1 MQRTDLTPRAG
12 RRRVHAD
19 RSHTPLT
26 ERTRRWNRGHL
37 KVPRLARRAGRP
49 APRLQRIMGGV
60 LAGERGR
67 RRAICAAALALI
79 GVYSVAFVPAEPSL
93 IGRHPVRL
101 EALSASS
108 EAMIAGGAFARVG
121 KASLALALLAPLPT
135 LLMSGPFLWWA
146 GRLWGPEAAAYLG
159 GRGSRGRRRADRA
172 VRALQRCGSWAV
184 VLAYV
189 LPVPS
194 GLIYAAAG
202 WTGMRLRRFFL
213 LDLAGTSL
221 WITLNVGL
229 GYAIGQSAVH
239 VTQAITHYSLL
250 LTLLLAVAMLAAAG
264 LYVHRARTR
273 PTPYRAAEQE
283 QR

>member
-1 MQRTDLTPRAG
+1 MQPTNLTPRAE
-12 RRRVHAD
+12 RWSVNAD
-19 RSHTPLT
+19 RPHTALT
-26 ERTRRWNRGHL
+26 ERTGPWNRCHL
-37 KVPRLARRAGRP
+37 KVLRLARRAGRP
-49 APRLQRIMGGV
+49 APRPQRIMGAV
-60 LAGERGR
+60 LASERGR

-79 GVYSVAFVPAEPSL
+79 GAYTFAFVPAEPSL

-101 EALSASS
+101 EALSAST

-135 LLMSGPFLWWA
+135 LLMNGPFLWWA

-159 GRGSRGRRRADRA
+159 GRGARGRRRADRA
-172 VRALQRCGSWAV
+172 VRALQRYGSWAV

-194 GLIYAAAG
+194 ALIYAAAG

-221 WITLNVGL
+221 WVTLNVGL

-239 VTQAITHYSLL
+239 VTRAIAHYSLL
-250 LTLLLAVAMLAAAG
+250 LTLLLAVAVLAGAG
-264 LYVHRARTR
+264 LYVCRARTR
-273 PTPYRAAEQE
+273 PTLYRASEQQ